1 MSLTT
6 AQELGLVPQ
15 IPPMGQRFTLAN
27 GAEVQS
33 LFQATASCS
42 FPRAHARQQPKECV
56 FHIFSTLAVPAIMGT
71 EFVSSTQ
78 VFTTRRSELIVEE
91 VTSTELL
98 SVNFLGSPRNSLV
111 CRLQTQVACAIVDTG
126 SDLNLVSSEF
136 ARKLVDL
143 VVPNHEKL
151 QLADGSFDFTV
162 GLITVD
168 FSIGDIDEAYRF
180 LARGGEARLDFHV
193 LESLGTDVLIG
204 LDTVEDFAV
213 FQNHTKSFIP
223 SISHNG
229 IGNANI
235 LRHVGRVEN
244 WIVEQFR
251 RLRAGPAGG
260 SNNVSATSENLDVQQ
275 QRENSRR
282 ERDGLDLVNS
292 RPRGNLSGFISQS
305 PPSNISALPLNC
317 PPSFHLGSSD
327 TSRSFTPET
336 DKASTPLSSRLPAD
350 ELTNPEAGYRC
361 TFKGCTAAPFKM
373 QYLLE
378 RGCPRSEGG
387 KGFKLKNEMIRH
399 GLVHDYPG
407 YCCPFCPDRE
417 HKFPRPSILERH
429 VRVHHVDK
437 SENDPLLREVLSQRP
452 DGPIRGRKPRGG
464 PP

>member
-1 MSLTT
+1 MMNGGQISNVVENAAILEPLRSRYDSFSEADSEVEDFVPPAQDTAIRRSRRQRRRFILPLEIHGKVVSTCADSGSDANIMSLTT

-15 IPPMGQRFTLAN
+15 IPPMGQSFTLAN
-27 GAEVQS
+27 GAEVHS

-42 FPRAHARQQPKECV
+42 FTRSHARQQPEECV
-56 FHIFSTLAVPAIMGT
+56 FHIFSTLAVPVIMGT

-78 VFTTRRSELIVEE
+78 VFTARRSELIVEE

-98 SVNFLGSPRNSLV
+98 SVNFLGNPRNSLV
-111 CRLQTQVACAIVDTG
+111 CRQQTQVACAIIDTG

-136 ARKLVDL
+136 ARKLGDL

-168 FSIGDIDEAYRF
+168 FSIGDVDEAYRF

-223 SISHNG
+223 SISQNC
-229 IGNANI
+229 IGNTNI

-260 SNNVSATSENLDVQQ
+260 SNNVSATSGKTSCRAL
-275 QRENSRR
+275 SPATI
-282 ERDGLDLVNS
+282 LVFEK
-292 RPRGNLSGFISQS
+292 L
-305 PPSNISALPLNC
+305 
-317 PPSFHLGSSD
+317 
-327 TSRSFTPET
+327 
-336 DKASTPLSSRLPAD
+336 TPLQ
-350 ELTNPEAGYRC
+350 
-361 TFKGCTAAPFKM
+361 K
-373 QYLLE
+373 
-378 RGCPRSEGG
+378 
-387 KGFKLKNEMIRH
+387 I
-399 GLVHDYPG
+399 
-407 YCCPFCPDRE
+407 
-417 HKFPRPSILERH
+417 
-429 VRVHHVDK
+429 
-437 SENDPLLREVLSQRP
+437 
-452 DGPIRGRKPRGG
+452 
-464 PP
+464 